1 MRVILLASRPQN
13 WYNSNRCSGHGNS
26 ERGVEL
32 KKEFIIERQG
42 KTFVLYAGL
51 LDEAHGKGIQSIRTE
66 LIQIPS
72 DANHQVAVV
81 HAVVETEKGTFS
93 GLGDASPLNVAPAMR
108 TCLIRM
114 AETRAKARALR
125 DAVNVGSVAFEEL
138 GVEDDDSGL
147 SGGPDQPS
155 FGTAGGN
162 GWPSKPTD
170 GVPATAAQVKAM
182 YVIAR
187 NERQL
192 DEAQFDGRCL
202 EVFGK
207 APSELTKRQASEAID
222 RLKAGN
228 L

>member
-1 MRVILLASRPQN
+1 M
-13 WYNSNRCSGHGNS
+13 
-26 ERGVEL
+26 

-42 KTFVLYAGL
+42 KSFVLYAGL
-51 LDEAHGKGIQSIRTE
+51 LDEAHGKGIQSISTE
-66 LIQIPS
+66 LIQVPN
-72 DANHQVAVV
+72 DGNGQVAVV
-81 HAVVETEKGTFS
+81 HASVVTEKGTFS
-93 GLGDASPLNVAPAMR
+93 GLGDASPQNVAPAMR

-147 SGGPDQPS
+147 SGGSEQPS
-155 FGTAGGN
+155 LGGASSG
-162 GWPSKPTD
+162 GWSSKPSD

-192 DEAQFDGRCL
+192 DESQFDGRCL
-202 EVFGK
+202 AVFGK
-207 APSELTKRQASEAID
+207 APNELTKRQASEAID